1 MTTVSRRTLLGAT
14 AATPLAALG
23 LTACSDSAG
32 AGGGATLRV
41 GELGAVPVTQELFK
55 AAGLDQDLP
64 YAIEW
69 KQFVN
74 AGPEYIEAAGADAVD
89 LGFTADTPLI
99 FAAAN
104 NVGLKGVAVATV
116 DDPATSGNAILAGP
130 GTGIASI
137 EDLKGRKVS
146 FQEGT
151 ITQYHVVKA
160 LESVGL
166 SLDDVE
172 PVNLPVTDANTA
184 LTNGETDAVA
194 TLGIYWAQAELGGAT
209 VVATG
214 AGLIPG
220 NSLLSARTAVIEDEA
235 YTDALTDYIDR
246 YARAQQWRQDN
257 LNEWSAIYASLTG
270 LPEEVV
276 KATETRA
283 PTTLG
288 PITAETIT
296 AQQDQSDVYTALGII
311 GELDAADQFDD
322 SFSTAFED

>member
-1 MTTVSRRTLLGAT
+1 MTIVSRRTLLGAT
-14 AATPLAALG
+14 AVTPLAALG
-23 LTACSDSAG
+23 LTACSDGAG

-41 GELGAVPVTQELFK
+41 GELGAAPVTQELFK

-89 LGFTADTPLI
+89 VGFTADTPLI

-104 NVGLKGVAVATV
+104 GVGLKAVAVASP
-116 DDPATSGNAILAGP
+116 DDPNTSGNAILAGK
-130 GTGIASI
+130 GTGISSI

-166 SLDDVE
+166 TLDDIE
-172 PVNLPVTDANTA
+172 PVNLPVVDGNTA
-184 LTNGETDAVA
+184 LANGEADAVA
-194 TLGIYWAQAELGGAT
+194 TLGIYWGQAEAGGAT

-214 AGLIPG
+214 AGFIPG
-220 NSLLSARTAVIEDEA
+220 NSLLSARTAIIDDEA
-235 YTDALTDYIDR
+235 YTDALADYIDR
-246 YARAQQWRQDN
+246 FARAQQWRYDHVD
-257 LNEWSAIYASLTG
+257 EWAEIYAGLTG
-270 LPEEVV
+270 LDAALI
-276 KATETRA
+276 KTTETRA
-283 PTTLG
+283 PVTLG
-288 PITAETIT
+288 PVTDATI
-296 AQQDQSDVYTALGII
+296 ADQQDQADVYTALGII

-322 SFSTAFED
+322 SFTSAFEA